1 MEVILKQDVE
11 HLGYKDE
18 LVTVKSGYARN
29 FLIPRKFA
37 VEASEGNKK
46 MLAETVKQRK
56 HKEEKLK
63 KEAETVAA
71 KLAKEVV
78 KVGAK
83 AGSEGKI
90 FGSVT
95 SLQLANAL
103 MAMGYNVDRKAVSL
117 KADHVKNLGTYQAN
131 VKLHKEVVAAVT
143 FEVVAE

>member
-11 HLGYKDE
+11 HLGHKDE
-18 LVTVKSGYARN
+18 LVAVKNGYARN

-37 VEASEGNKK
+37 VEASEANKK
-46 MLAETVKQRK
+46 MLAETIKQRK

-63 KEAETVAA
+63 KEAQAVAA
-71 KLAKEVV
+71 KLSKEVV

-103 MAMGYNVDRKAVSL
+103 QAMGYQVDRKAVSL
-117 KADHVKNLGTYQAN
+117 KDDHVKNLGTYQAN